1 MSIVVFQD
9 VHKSFGPEV
18 VFDGLGLQ
26 FYAGQKVG
34 LIGANGSGKTTL
46 FRLILGDEQ
55 PDTGTVTRAK
65 NTKIGYLPQEPVF
78 DGDRTVIEEMHE
90 GLADILQLDR
100 RIETFAKDMETL
112 SGKELAAAMAEYD
125 RLCHRFETAGGYAC
139 EARIKSILAGLGIGS
154 EHYNAKTSVLSGGQL
169 SRLGLAKVLVKETNL
184 LLLDEPTNH
193 LDLQATTW
201 LESFL
206 RTYTGSVI
214 LISHD
219 RYLLDKVSEK
229 IVELKNRTARVWKGN
244 YSQYLETKET
254 TGLAEQREHEKRVE
268 TVAKTLDFIAR
279 NKNQE
284 GMRKTAMGRK
294 KRLERLLKANPD
306 YLEKGAAEK
315 TIHFSFADTDSRSDL
330 VLRAENVT
338 KSFGDLTLF
347 ENLSLDINSGD
358 RLGITGPNGTGKTT
372 LLRLAMGQLGPDA
385 GTIKLGSTLKIG
397 YLDQQATT
405 LNPDNTVLEEARTVR
420 PDLSPE
426 SVRSKLGAFLFSGD
440 DVFKNVADLSGGQ
453 QNRLMLCKLVL
464 SEPDVLVLDEPTN
477 HLDIASREMLEA
489 ALNDYNGTVIA
500 VSHDRYFLDR
510 VMDSLL
516 VIGADAE
523 GKQQVG
529 AVMMVPAAR
538 TDTDG
543 VFSTYVLKIQ
553 AGRAEAEKERIAEN
567 RKKQAAGSA
576 PKTKTPDHLRPFNKY
591 TVEQIEEMIH
601 AQEGTLEQMQHRF
614 GDETV
619 YLDYQR
625 LTQLQADFEAEQEK
639 LNLLY
644 EAWQHRVE

>member
-9 VHKSFGPEV
+9 VHKSFGPEII
-18 VFDGLGLQ
+18 FDFLSLQ

-46 FRLILGDEQ
+46 FRMVLGDEK
-55 PDTGTVTRAK
+55 PDTGKVTCAK
-65 NTKIGYLPQEPVF
+65 NLKIGYLPQEPIF
-78 DGDRTVIEEMHE
+78 AGDRTVIEEMHE

-100 RIETFAKDMETL
+100 RIESFAKDMETL
-112 SGKELAAAMAEYD
+112 SGKELTAAMAEYD
-125 RLCHRFETAGGYAC
+125 KLCHRFETAGGYAC
-139 EARIKSILAGLGIGS
+139 EARIKSILAGLGIGP
-154 EHYNAKTSVLSGGQL
+154 EHYNTHTSVLSGGQL
-169 SRLGLAKVLVKETNL
+169 SRLGLAKVLAKDTNL

-193 LDLQATTW
+193 LDLNATTW

-206 RTYTGSVI
+206 RTYDGSVI
-214 LISHD
+214 LVSHD

-229 IVELKNRTARVWKGN
+229 IVELKGRDARVWKGN

-254 TGLAEQREHEKRVE
+254 VGLAEQREHEKRVE

-279 NKNQE
+279 NKDQE
-284 GMRKTAMGRK
+284 GMRGTARGRK
-294 KRLERLLKANPD
+294 KRLERLLKQNPD

-315 TIHFSFADTDSRSDL
+315 TIHFSFADSGSKSDL

-347 ENLSLDINSGD
+347 KNLTLDVNSGD

-372 LLRLAMGQLGPDA
+372 LLRLAMGQLAPDA
-385 GTIKLGSTLKIG
+385 GTIKLGPTLKIG
-397 YLDQQATT
+397 YLDQQAAT
-405 LNPDNTVLEEARTVR
+405 LNPAHTVLEEARTVR

-426 SVRSKLGAFLFSGD
+426 VIRGKLGAFLFSGD
-440 DVFKNVADLSGGQ
+440 DVFKNVGDLSGGQ

-477 HLDIASREMLEA
+477 HLDIASREMLEE
-489 ALNDYNGTVIA
+489 ALNDYNGAVIA

-510 VMDSLL
+510 AMESLL

-529 AVMMVPAAR
+529 AVMLVPAAR

-553 AGRAEAEKERIAEN
+553 AGRAEAEKQRIAES
-567 RKKQAAGSA
+567 RKKQAAAA
-576 PKTKTPDHLRPFNKY
+576 PKPKTPEHLRPFNKY

-601 AQEGTLEQMQHRF
+601 AQEGTLEQMQHSF
-614 GDETV
+614 GDEKI
-619 YLDYQR
+619 YLNHKL
-625 LTQLQADFEAEQEK
+625 LTQLQADVEAEKEK

-644 EAWQHRVE
+644 EAWNHRA